1 MAGEDQT
8 TECLTRIADRLDSI
22 DDRLTSHGVTLAV
35 LDERTKQHEKRMNR
49 ADRRSGTVGAT
60 AGGLAGTLVIGIRML
75 FPWKD

>member
-22 DDRLTSHGVTLAV
+22 DERVSENGLTLAV

-49 ADRRSGTVGAT
+49 ADIRGGYLGAG
-60 AGGLAGTLVIGIRML
+60 AGGILATVIIGVKMW
-75 FPWKD
+75 FGKE